1 MRILFLSLL
10 LRGFSSY
17 LLAFLL
23 KIDAT
28 ILKTLKINVF
38 LKLGWLTNT
47 KKDAEGSVII
57 DSLSII

>member
-1 MRILFLSLL
+1 MRTLFLSLL
-10 LRGFSSY
+10 LKGFSSY
-17 LLAFLL
+17 FLAFLL
-23 KIDAT
+23 KIDAI
-28 ILKTLKINVF
+28 ILKTLKMNVF

>member
-1 MRILFLSLL
+1 MRTLFLSLL

-17 LLAFLL
+17 LFAFLL
-23 KIDAT
+23 KIEAT
-28 ILKTLKINVF
+28 ILKTLKINIF

>member
-1 MRILFLSLL
+1 MRTLFLSLL
-10 LRGFSSY
+10 LREFSYY